1 MIALDYA
8 KKCCDTVMKK
18 FPKAELPPVGK
29 FHYHAGVFLS
39 GMERVYLLC
48 GEEKYLSLIHI

>member
-1 MIALDYA
+1 MTPLDYA
-8 KKCCDTVMKK
+8 RKCADTIINA

-39 GMERVYLLC
+39 GVERAYLL
-48 GEEKYLSLIHI
+48 